1 MRLVLLAFY
10 FLISIL
16 YGYGQN
22 LRGFQFIDE
31 HHSLYAIDIN
41 TGVLTKVN
49 LKNEIEN
56 LGKMKNWDNLKGELP
71 SGPGIYVHQLKGKRI
86 ITIDG
91 TGQVYE
97 LDIPSLNIKRID
109 QTYYRGYN
117 FMASRF
123 IRNDTIFSIGG
134 QGFWQWH
141 SIITFY
147 NTKAKEW
154 DILYANNNN
163 NDPVN
168 NKFSGYSK
176 KHDTFFSAY
185 LSADAV
191 YANKDVNFMLFSFKN
206 KLWERKGKLT
216 SQLLSLGTKI
226 YRSIWTGEHLIL
238 YEDSSNDIYILFPFE
253 NKFYKIAIDYD
264 RFLAFNR
271 EVYYQ
276 KGYLYSRDLYPLG
289 KRNDLFLDS
298 VTIASLLKK
307 AKNPEQIYE
316 PTPLFYS
323 IDKYYL
329 LVILNLLLLAFI
341 IIFYMFKMLKKKKV
355 IISES
360 EWFIVNIFLE
370 NPDKKITSTELNS
383 LLQITHKSY
392 DNQRQI
398 RNKIIGNINQ
408 EFFASLNSQN
418 LILRTS
424 NLEDKRM
431 MDYYVNPEVSDKDL
445 KKLAKSFKV

>member
-1 MRLVLLAFY
+1 MRLFFLAFF
-10 FLISIL
+10 FLINIL
-16 YGYGQN
+16 YSYGQN

-31 HHSLYAIDIN
+31 DHSHYTIDIN
-41 TGVLTKVN
+41 SGVLTKGN
-49 LKNEIEN
+49 LKNEIKN
-56 LGKMKNWDNLKGELP
+56 LGKMKNWDNLKEDFPKELD
-71 SGPGIYVHQLKGKRI
+71 IYVHQLKEKRI
-86 ITIDG
+86 ITLNG

-97 LDIPSLNIKRID
+97 LDIPSLSIKRID

-117 FMASRF
+117 FWANRF
-123 IRNDTIFSIGG
+123 IRNDTIFSVGG
-134 QGFWQWH
+134 EGFWQKH

-147 NTKAKEW
+147 NTKAREW
-154 DILYANNNN
+154 DVLYTINKN
-163 NDPVN
+163 NDHVYAG
-168 NKFSGYSK
+168 FSGYSQR
-176 KHDTFFSAY
+176 HDAFFSVN
-185 LSADAV
+185 LNADSV
-191 YANKDVNFMLFSFKN
+191 EANKDINFMLFSFKK
-206 KLWERKGKLT
+206 KLWERKGKFT
-216 SQLLSLGTKI
+216 SQLFSLAKKPHK
-226 YRSIWTGEHLIL
+226 SAWTGEQLIF
-238 YEDSSNDIYILFPFE
+238 YEKDVNDIYILFPFE
-253 NKFYKIAIDYD
+253 NKFYKIPIDYD
-264 RFLAFNR
+264 RFTALNR
-271 EVYYQ
+271 IVYYQ

-298 VTIASLLKK
+298 ISIASLLKK

-316 PTPLFYS
+316 PTPFFYS

-329 LVILNLLLLAFI
+329 LVILNLLLFAFI

-355 IISES
+355 MISEL

-370 NPDKKITSTELNS
+370 TPDKKITSTELNS

-398 RNKIIGNINQ
+398 RNRFIGNINQ
-408 EFFASLNSQN
+408 EFFSSLNSKH
-418 LILRTS
+418 LILRTA